1 MVRADLDKR
10 IQALIDTD
18 NKQQEEI
25 VANYKYANGLATDLD
40 LLKTEVKIVKDNK
53 VNQDEFDKEIYDI
66 KDMIAKMNS
75 G

>member
-1 MVRADLDKR
+1 MVRADLYKR